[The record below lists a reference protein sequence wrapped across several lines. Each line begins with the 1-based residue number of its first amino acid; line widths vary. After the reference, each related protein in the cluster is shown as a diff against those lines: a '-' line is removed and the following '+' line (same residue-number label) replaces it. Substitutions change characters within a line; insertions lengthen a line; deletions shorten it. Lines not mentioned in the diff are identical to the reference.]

1 MKPEEF
7 IKQLNELVKKGS
19 DAIDYG
25 AAKLDD
31 TYKVENAFTDIKKL
45 AEKFVA
51 SLLKVVYA
59 VIEPP
64 EPEDYQDNDPTVTLY
79 ADHKTAQDE
88 LAKKAIA
95 VIDDAAEINNISI
108 DTGDDGG
115 DEVDVDEAKELLAK
129 GTDYCAI
136 DQFDFTYT
144 LQVKTLTIH

>member
-31 TYKVENAFTDIKKL
+31 TYKVENAFTDIKEL

-51 SLLKVVYA
+51 SLPKAVYA
-59 VIEPP
+59 VVESP
-64 EPEDYQDNDPTVTLY
+64 EPEDYQDNDPTVTLFF
-79 ADHKTAQDE
+79 DHKNAQEE

-95 VIDDAAEINNISI
+95 AIDNADEIDVISVDDEEP
-108 DTGDDGG
+108 DQ
-115 DEVDVDEAKELLAK
+115 EEAKELLSNGA
-129 GTDYCAI
+129 DYFSMDC
-136 DQFDFTYT
+136 FGPEYW
-144 LQVKTLTIH
+144 LRVKTLTIH

>member
-31 TYKVENAFTDIKKL
+31 TYKVENAFTDIKEL

-51 SLLKVVYA
+51 SLPKAVYA
-59 VIEPP
+59 VVESP
-64 EPEDYQDNDPTVTLY
+64 EPEDYQDNDPTVTLFF
-79 ADHKTAQDE
+79 DHKKAQEE

-95 VIDDAAEINNISI
+95 AIDNADEIDVISVDDEEP
-108 DTGDDGG
+108 DQ
-115 DEVDVDEAKELLAK
+115 EEAKELLNNGA
-129 GTDYCAI
+129 DYFSMDC
-136 DQFDFTYT
+136 FGPEYW
-144 LQVKTLTIH
+144 LRVKTLTIH